1 MHVIKRDGRRVE
13 VAFDK
18 ITARIKK
25 LSYGLHP
32 EHCDRYV
39 CANKNVFVFFLLLL
53 LYLLGSVVYSKN
65 EGWWRLTRRV
75 LCRHEACARG
85 LPSFKT
91 FWRHSLLDSRL
102 FQPRLFPNWRDIWRR
117 YNNHERIE
125 EAYGSFFFYFESSAR
140 FQRAERRWNV
150 SYPRF
155 FSSYARKHVYGG
167 FVHVSWT
174 FLVREMTCERRIRNL
189 HFQKSQ
195 RANSSLFDDASRV
208 SKRLKKWE
216 KRVVTDQILLS
227 FTLK

>member
-39 CANKNVFVFFLLLL
+39 CANKNVFVFFLLL
-53 LYLLGSVVYSKN
+53 YLLGSVVYSKN

-75 LCRHEACARG
+75 LRRHEACARG

-125 EAYGSFFFYFESSAR
+125 EAYGSFFFSILNHPRDFNALSVDGTFPIRVSSRVTLENTSMEDSFTFRGHFSFAR
-140 FQRAERRWNV
+140 WHANGEYEIFIFKNLNGQTAH
-150 SYPRF
+150 
-155 FSSYARKHVYGG
+155 SS
-167 FVHVSWT
+167 T
-174 FLVREMTCERRIRNL
+174 T
-189 HFQKSQ
+189 
-195 RANSSLFDDASRV
+195 SRV

>member
-75 LCRHEACARG
+75 LRRHEACARG
-85 LPSFKT
+85 LPSFET
-91 FWRHSLLDSRL
+91 FWRHSLLDSRP

-125 EAYGSFFFYFESSAR
+125 EAYGSFFFLFWIIREISTRWASMERFLSA
-140 FQRAERRWNV
+140 
-150 SYPRF
+150 
-155 FSSYARKHVYGG
+155 
-167 FVHVSWT
+167 
-174 FLVREMTCERRIRNL
+174 FLLELRSKTRPWRIRSRFVDISRSRDDMRTANT
-189 HFQKSQ
+189 KSSFSKISTGKQ
-195 RANSSLFDDASRV
+195 LTLRRRVACFKTFEKMRKKSSDWPNSSFFYS
-208 SKRLKKWE
+208 
-216 KRVVTDQILLS
+216 
-227 FTLK
+227 